1 MFRVTTL
8 SALHDGIPRLDAQE
22 RAHVIRSPNQAT
34 RDAEDDRPELS
45 VELLN
50 AITQPH
56 APLVGM
62 DLETAFSTRCR
73 AVWVRPEEVSRT
85 G

>member
-8 SALHDGIPRLDAQE
+8 PALHDGILRLDAQD
-22 RAHVIRSPNQAT
+22 RADVIRSPKQAT

-50 AITQPH
+50 AITPPH
-56 APLVGM
+56 APRVGM

-73 AVWVRPEEVSRT
+73 AVWVRPKEASWT